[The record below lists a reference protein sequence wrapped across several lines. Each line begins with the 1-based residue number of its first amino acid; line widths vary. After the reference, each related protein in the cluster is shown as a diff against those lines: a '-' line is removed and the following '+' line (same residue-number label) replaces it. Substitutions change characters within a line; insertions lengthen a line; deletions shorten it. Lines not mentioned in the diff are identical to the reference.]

1 MEHLT
6 VERIICDEKN
16 IISNDIINAY
26 KYAVCEKMDLT
37 ETLEAVLH
45 PLTVQLIKE
54 IQNVFDLKGHNQI
67 NFFEND

>member
-1 MEHLT
+1 
-6 VERIICDEKN
+6 
-16 IISNDIINAY
+16 
-26 KYAVCEKMDLT
+26 MDLT